1 MQLLECG
8 IYYLGSLATIHY
20 FKIASVGSLPLIL
33 YENVKEKY
41 SSVRWKTVCDILWKF
56 MAEYAT
62 NIEDELNV

>member
-20 FKIASVGSLPLIL
+20 LKTSSVGLLPLIF
-33 YENVKEKY
+33 YKNVKKY
-41 SSVRWKTVCDILWKF
+41 SSLREKTVCDILWKF
-56 MAEYAT
+56 MATYAT